1 MPMPENDR
9 EPTDHERAERIR
21 SLVANLHTELVDAK
35 QAGLDVK
42 MSLDAIEASHLG
54 PLPTS
59 ACWLSGSRRQIV
71 TPAQTQMAAT
81 AIATCSKGKRST
93 FLTSVTWPSHI
104 PP

>member
-54 PLPTS
+54 RL
-59 ACWLSGSRRQIV
+59 
-71 TPAQTQMAAT
+71 
-81 AIATCSKGKRST
+81 
-93 FLTSVTWPSHI
+93 
-104 PP
+104 